1 MKNVRREI
9 SDMRRFILDSL
20 SIGEGRGEA
29 FCGEEKNC
37 RKALKRPPCQGGVS
51 RASIECKRRGFFY
64 LMFLILTVP
73 LLSFAQ
79 TPNELFIQ
87 ANLLYKEKNYAGAIA
102 LYDSIA
108 QSGSVSPEL
117 FFNLGNAH
125 FKNGNLAPAI
135 LNYERAKK
143 LAPDNADID
152 FNLRIANLRVVDRV
166 EAVPELF
173 FVRWVKNLVISHSS
187 DGWAK
192 LALVTVWVTF
202 VLALLFLFVN
212 HLWVKRISVLAA
224 LLALVFSLLF
234 AFLAYNQYNYQ
245 RESSEGIVFV
255 KNVYVKSAPDTQ
267 STDLFMLREG
277 IKVTLLESEGE
288 WQKIQLADGKVGWMM
303 RSGLE
308 TI

>member
-1 MKNVRREI
+1 MKDVRREI
-9 SDMRRFILDSL
+9 LDVRCETSSD
-20 SIGEGRGEA
+20 
-29 FCGEEKNC
+29 
-37 RKALKRPPCQGGVS
+37 ALKLSPCQVGVP
-51 RASIECKRRGFFY
+51 RAGIERKRRGFFY
-64 LMFLILTVP
+64 LLFLLLCLP
-73 LLSFAQ
+73 LLPLAQ

-102 LYDSIA
+102 LYDSVA
-108 QSGSVSPEL
+108 QSGYVSPEL

-143 LAPDNADID
+143 LAPDDADID

-173 FVRWVKNLVISHSS
+173 FVKWVKNLVISHSS

-192 LALVTVWVTF
+192 LALGMAWGAF

-212 HLWVKRISVLAA
+212 HMWVKRISFLAA
-224 LLALVFSLLF
+224 LLMLFISFLF

-245 RESSEGIVFV
+245 RESSEGVVFV
-255 KNVYVKSAPDTQ
+255 KNVYVKSAPDAQ

-277 IKVTLLESEGE
+277 VKVTLLESEGD
-288 WQKIQLADGKVGWMM
+288 WQKIQLADGKVGWIQ

-308 TI
+308 MI

>member
-1 MKNVRREI
+1 MKDRRCEMLDVRRDAPDI
-9 SDMRRFILDSL
+9 SPFR
-20 SIGEGRGEA
+20 
-29 FCGEEKNC
+29 
-37 RKALKRPPCQGGVS
+37 GGVP
-51 RASIECKRRGFFY
+51 RVGIEQKRSG
-64 LMFLILTVP
+64 LVVLLCFLLLFP
-73 LLSFAQ
+73 LLAVAQ
-79 TPNELFIQ
+79 TPGELFTQ
-87 ANLLYKEKNYAGAIA
+87 GNLLYKEKNYAGAIA
-102 LYDSIA
+102 LYDSVA
-108 QSGSVSPEL
+108 KSGFVSPEL

-125 FKNGNLAPAI
+125 FKSGNLAPAI

-143 LAPDNADID
+143 LAPDDADID

-192 LALVTVWVTF
+192 LALGMVWLTF

-212 HLWVKRISVLAA
+212 HVWVKRFSFIMAAFALFISV
-224 LLALVFSLLF
+224 LF

-255 KNVYVKSAPDTQ
+255 KNVYVKSAPDVQ

-277 IKVTLLESEGE
+277 IKVTLREAEGD
-288 WQKIQLADGKVGWMM
+288 WQKIQLADGKVGWMQ
-303 RSGLE
+303 RSSLE
-308 TI
+308 KI